1 MMEKEEK
8 WLFTL
13 AIILLF
19 TDFFIIIIAN
29 IIPTITLE
37 KGNLI
42 LNLNDT
48 YEEPGYHAHRVY
60 LDMTNKV
67 VIENNINT
75 KKIGTYKVIYK
86 IHYNGQAYQ
95 KIRYVSVLDQTPPT
109 LTLKGSNPAIIC
121 PRSKYEEE
129 GYTSMDNYDGDLT
142 KDVIVKNNKDH
153 ILYSVKDKSGN
164 LSSLKREIQYQDKD
178 APVITLNDGNAYSLY
193 IGETY
198 QEPGYQATDN
208 CDGDITKKVVVKSN
222 LDTHKIGTYEV
233 TYEVTDSSSNS
244 TKISRKVV
252 VLGQKPSNGKV
263 IYLTFDDGPSAS
275 ITPALL
281 DILKEE
287 NVKATFFILNR
298 SSELDYLIKREY
310 EEGHTVALHGS
321 SHNYKQI
328 YSSSNAF
335 FTDLEIIQKKVE
347 RITGQKPMIIRF
359 PGGSSNTVS
368 RFNPGIMT
376 TLTQEVKSKG
386 FHYFDWNVGSGDAGE
401 ARTSDEVY
409 NNVIKNLGNK
419 NNIVLMHD
427 FNGNYK
433 TLNAIRKIIRYGK
446 NNGYTFEKITM
457 STPEIHHRVAN

>member
-1 MMEKEEK
+1 MKV
-8 WLFTL
+8 
-13 AIILLF
+13 
-19 TDFFIIIIAN
+19 FF
-29 IIPTITLE
+29 
-37 KGNLI
+37 
-42 LNLNDT
+42 
-48 YEEPGYHAHRVY
+48 
-60 LDMTNKV
+60 
-67 VIENNINT
+67 
-75 KKIGTYKVIYK
+75 
-86 IHYNGQAYQ
+86 
-95 KIRYVSVLDQTPPT
+95 
-109 LTLKGSNPAIIC
+109 
-121 PRSKYEEE
+121 
-129 GYTSMDNYDGDLT
+129 
-142 KDVIVKNNKDH
+142 
-153 ILYSVKDKSGN
+153 
-164 LSSLKREIQYQDKD
+164 
-178 APVITLNDGNAYSLY
+178 
-193 IGETY
+193 
-198 QEPGYQATDN
+198 
-208 CDGDITKKVVVKSN
+208 ITKKTILFSIILISFFVGTFSILHTSTLLSVSAPDNPILSEELADKITN
-222 LDTHKIGTYEV
+222 LPKAKE
-233 TYEVTDSSSNS
+233 
-244 TKISRKVV
+244 KVA
-252 VLGQKPSNGKV
+252 
-263 IYLTFDDGPSAS
+263 YLTFDDGPSPNV
-275 ITPALL
+275 TPKIL

-409 NNVIKNLGNK
+409 NNVIKSLGNK

-457 STPEIHHRVAN
+457 NTPEIHHRIAN